1 MAHELK
7 RRNGAK
13 DLGNSVTILSKQM
26 RAFIHDKDTSAE
38 ILQGSNDI
46 HFNAEMKLKTIAH
59 STCKTHYNT
68 LVRLKACG
76 TITTKGPAGSAALK
90 PSMRPTLDVKLCQ
103 DSWRQSATTAQTSA
117 LKYFDFEF
125 GYSSHKDS

>member
-117 LKYFDFEF
+117 LKYFDLEF